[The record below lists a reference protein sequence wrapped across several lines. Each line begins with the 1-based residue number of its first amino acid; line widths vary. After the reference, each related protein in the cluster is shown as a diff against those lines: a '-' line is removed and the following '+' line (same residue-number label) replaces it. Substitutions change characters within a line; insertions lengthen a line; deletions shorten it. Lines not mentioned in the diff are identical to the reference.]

1 MLQGEGRG
9 GGLRLR
15 SGRDLGYPQGSSSW
29 VCRLYCSQVWNEALK
44 QARVEASSD
53 LWKAEHV
60 YYPPTIREDASSS
73 SAVRDAPEEVEV
85 VGLGAA
91 LATTPSERLAK
102 GSKPSN
108 VAEMSEGQNL
118 DAPQGTVGSTGD
130 ALVS

>member
-1 MLQGEGRG
+1 M
-9 GGLRLR
+9 
-15 SGRDLGYPQGSSSW
+15 
-29 VCRLYCSQVWNEALK
+29 
-44 QARVEASSD
+44 
-53 LWKAEHV
+53 

-85 VGLGAA
+85 AGLGAA

-102 GSKPSN
+102 GSEPSN